1 MLLVLLVLGGL
12 LVAPLSCHAL
22 KPHLVFFLADDYG
35 FADVEYHTKMYGHDK
50 NVIHTPNLDA
60 LSAQGCRLE
69 NYYVQPVCSP
79 TRSTIMYTGR
89 SSRLLLPL
97 PCQPPCPASL
107 SRLPLL
113 AVPGPGATSSTLA
126 STPRSR
132 TPSRTCCPSRR

>member
-1 MLLVLLVLGGL
+1 MQRELLLLAGL
-12 LVAPLSCHAL
+12 LLAPRGGHSL

-79 TRSTIMYTGR
+79 TRATIMYVAT
-89 SSRLLLPL
+89 SNCAFSFPASLNFLLLPRRDRDSMT
-97 PCQPPCPASL
+97 C
-107 SRLPLL
+107 SRC
-113 AVPGPGATSSTLA
+113 V
-126 STPRSR
+126 
-132 TPSRTCCPSRR
+132 